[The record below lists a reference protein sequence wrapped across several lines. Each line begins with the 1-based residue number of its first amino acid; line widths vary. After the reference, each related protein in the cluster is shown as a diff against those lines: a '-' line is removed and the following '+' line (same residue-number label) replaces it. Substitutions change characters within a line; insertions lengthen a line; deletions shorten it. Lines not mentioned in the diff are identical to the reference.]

1 MATGVAQPFGKPAEH
16 RPRDLPVSQCHRASS
31 RPNQPREDCWGL
43 VIQDPNLGRGESVVA
58 GARRDASAADEVIH
72 NAQRE
77 PLASPPLSGSVTAL
91 SRVVGSPI
99 GQKCRILRNLNQVSL
114 YPLRDHT
121 DNEPIASTVGI
132 FHKRPERHRD
142 VTGGLRVLFVG
153 RGPSGR
159 GGDELKDSVVL
170 HASTVPARS
179 TRSVLRNEQLA
190 RQRRRFNLGTDTSDG
205 EARTCGPA
213 PTWQE

>member
-1 MATGVAQPFGKPAEH
+1 MH
-16 RPRDLPVSQCHRASS
+16 RPRTRVI
-31 RPNQPREDCWGL
+31 PN
-43 VIQDPNLGRGESVVA
+43 S
-58 GARRDASAADEVIH
+58 
-72 NAQRE
+72 QRE
-77 PLASPPLSGSVTAL
+77 LLASPPLSGSVTAL
-91 SRVVGSPI
+91 LRVVGSPI

-114 YPLRDHT
+114 YPLWDHT

-159 GGDELKDSVVL
+159 GGDELKDAVVL

-190 RQRRRFNLGTDTSDG
+190 RQRNKDLASELILQMGKPGHVGQPQPGGSEAGTSGRNWYRAGGTNVTRWVQNCPRR
-205 EARTCGPA
+205 
-213 PTWQE
+213 

>member
-1 MATGVAQPFGKPAEH
+1 MH
-16 RPRDLPVSQCHRASS
+16 RPRTR
-31 RPNQPREDCWGL
+31 
-43 VIQDPNLGRGESVVA
+43 
-58 GARRDASAADEVIH
+58 VIH
-72 NAQRE
+72 NSQRE

-99 GQKCRILRNLNQVSL
+99 GQKCRILHNLDQVSL
-114 YPLRDHT
+114 YPLRDYT
-121 DNEPIASTVGI
+121 DNEPIATTVGI

-142 VTGGLRVLFVG
+142 VTGLRVLFVG

-170 HASTVPARS
+170 HASTVAARS

-190 RQRRRFNLGTDTSDG
+190 RQRRKI
-205 EARTCGPA
+205 
-213 PTWQE
+213 

>member
-1 MATGVAQPFGKPAEH
+1 MH
-16 RPRDLPVSQCHRASS
+16 
-31 RPNQPREDCWGL
+31 QPRT
-43 VIQDPNLGRGESVVA
+43 R
-58 GARRDASAADEVIH
+58 VIH
-72 NAQRE
+72 NSQRE

-153 RGPSGR
+153 RGPSGP

-170 HASTVPARS
+170 HASTVPVRS

-190 RQRRRFNLGTDTSDG
+190 RQRRKI
-205 EARTCGPA
+205 
-213 PTWQE
+213 